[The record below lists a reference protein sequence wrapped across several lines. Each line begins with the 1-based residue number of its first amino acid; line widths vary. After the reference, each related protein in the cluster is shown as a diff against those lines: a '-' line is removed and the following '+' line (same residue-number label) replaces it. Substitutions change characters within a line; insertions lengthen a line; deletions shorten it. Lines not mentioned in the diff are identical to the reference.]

1 VCFVPTCSVA
11 PESLARPD
19 DYKKVLNL
27 TGVLCR
33 IACRSLTHI
42 NWEYVAVHTIKNVHQ
57 LPMMPSWSSRRSR
70 PSSFEEDYFM
80 RVYYDRGVDTN
91 LIKDPARAWQF
102 VMGAVC
108 AIAAVT
114 IWAGWLVMMRLGLTA
129 NLTAFDLTAL
139 RFVVAGVV
147 LLPIVLRRGLAL
159 NRLGSPGFIAV
170 VIGAGAPVPLLVG
183 AGLSFAPVAHA
194 SVLTYG
200 IAPLIVACLAAVAL
214 KERLVPIRKTGLVLV
229 GLGGLMIGGLGIS
242 SFGGRQSIGHLLFLT
257 AACLWACYA
266 VAIRRARLDGLHAA
280 AIAAVVS
287 LLVYFPLYVTF
298 VDNRLLEVS
307 STILVGQAFYQG
319 VVTAAVSLALFG
331 RSIMLLGAS
340 KAAAFVALT
349 PVMAAV
355 MAIPALGEWPT
366 SIDWLAI
373 GMITAGV
380 YLASGA
386 PVPR

>member
-1 VCFVPTCSVA
+1 
-11 PESLARPD
+11 L
-19 DYKKVLNL
+19 L
-27 TGVLCR
+27 
-33 IACRSLTHI
+33 I
-42 NWEYVAVHTIKNVHQ
+42 NAHQ
-57 LPMMPSWSSRRSR
+57 LGIRRCSFNKKRSQFPVVTKWLGLSR
-70 PSSFEEDYFM
+70 PTSSLEESTSMCVD
-80 RVYYDRGVDTN
+80 YDRYVDTN
-91 LIKDPARAWQF
+91 LIKDPVSARQF
-102 VMGAVC
+102 VIGAIC
-108 AIAAVT
+108 AIAAVA
-114 IWAGWLVMMRLGLTA
+114 IWAGWLVMMRLGVTTA
-129 NLTAFDLTAL
+129 LTAFDLTAL
-139 RFVVAGVV
+139 RFAVAG
-147 LLPIVLRRGLAL
+147 IVLFPVVWRHGLAFD
-159 NRLGSPGFIAV
+159 RLGWPGIIAV

>member
-1 VCFVPTCSVA
+1 
-11 PESLARPD
+11 
-19 DYKKVLNL
+19 
-27 TGVLCR
+27 
-33 IACRSLTHI
+33 
-42 NWEYVAVHTIKNVHQ
+42 
-57 LPMMPSWSSRRSR
+57 
-70 PSSFEEDYFM
+70 M
-80 RVYYDRGVDTN
+80 RVYYDRDAHTN

-102 VMGAVC
+102 VIGAVC
-108 AIAAVT
+108 PIAAVA
-114 IWAGWLVMMRLGLTA
+114 IWAGWLVMMRVGVTTT
-129 NLTAFDLTAL
+129 LTAFDLTAL
-139 RFVVAGVV
+139 RFAVAGVV
-147 LLPIVLRRGLAL
+147 LLPVVLRRGLAL
-159 NRLGSPGFIAV
+159 NRLGWPGFTAV

-214 KERLVPIRKTGLVLV
+214 KERLVPIRKSGLVLV
-229 GLGGLMIGGLGIS
+229 GLGGLVIGGLGIS

-287 LLVYFPLYVTF
+287 LLVYFPLYLTF
-298 VDNRLLEVS
+298 SDNRLLELS
-307 STILVGQAFYQG
+307 STDLVGQAFYQG
-319 VVTAAVSLALFG
+319 VVTATVSIALFG

-340 KAAAFVALT
+340 NAAAFVALA
-349 PVMAAV
+349 PVIAAL

-386 PVPR
+386 PVPGWTAKIPHATGRGLSRARCQAEQLACRRLRPRLRS